1 MVDLME
7 TELSM
12 TEQFAIHASAIA
24 IKEFD
29 REELEEAFVE
39 MLYNKAVERQTFIA
53 IMKEHGIDADIKL
66 SFLNANQVPQIN
78 MATRTF
84 SGTLDT
90 LEHEGSEITYK
101 GSTDACDRSEN
112 IRGFQI
118 NPGST
123 GDIIVKLDRSIGIKS
138 VEIFQE
144 DEYAASSAPT
154 GYTGFSDI
162 EQSGKGKGAV
172 AMTVTNAAKNYLVI
186 LKTDGYSEVTFGG
199 TVDVP

>member
-1 MVDLME
+1 
-7 TELSM
+7 
-12 TEQFAIHASAIA
+12 
-24 IKEFD
+24 
-29 REELEEAFVE
+29 
-39 MLYNKAVERQTFIA
+39 
-53 IMKEHGIDADIKL
+53 
-66 SFLNANQVPQIN
+66 

-112 IRGFQI
+112 IRGFQV
-118 NPGST
+118 NPGGT
-123 GDIIVKLDRSIGIKS
+123 GDIIVKI
-138 VEIFQE
+138 
-144 DEYAASSAPT
+144 
-154 GYTGFSDI
+154 
-162 EQSGKGKGAV
+162 GKGAC